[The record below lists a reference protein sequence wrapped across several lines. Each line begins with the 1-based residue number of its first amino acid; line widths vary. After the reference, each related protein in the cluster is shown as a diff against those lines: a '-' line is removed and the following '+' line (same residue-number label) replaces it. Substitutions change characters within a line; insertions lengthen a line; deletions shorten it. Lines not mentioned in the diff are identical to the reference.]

1 MRLNITHQGLAT
13 GLLAYTIW
21 GFFPLFFHL
30 LRSVPAIDV
39 LMHRII
45 WSFVFVFIIILA
57 LKRKHLFF
65 QAIKSPHLLK
75 NLLLSALLI
84 SSNWLIFI
92 WAVAEHRVVETSLGY
107 FITPLVSVFL
117 ARTFLGETLNQWQKL
132 AIILASLGLGWLIL
146 RIGYLPWVS
155 LSLAITFGWYGLV
168 RKQVAVDTLT
178 GLAVETTLLLP
189 VAICYWLFMWFAGE
203 AAYLFPENNQIM
215 MLLVLSGIVTAMPLL
230 LFASA
235 AKKLSLSAIGF
246 MMYINPTMQFLTALY
261 ILDEPFDINQLIGFS
276 FIWCALI
283 VFSIGSL
290 QASRKKSRESSINNP
305 MI

>member
-1 MRLNITHQGLAT
+1 MRHNITYQGLVT
-13 GLLAYTIW
+13 GLLAYSIW

-30 LRSVPAIDV
+30 LRSVPAFDV

-45 WSFVFVFIIILA
+45 WSFVFVFIIIIV
-57 LKRKHLFF
+57 LKRKHLFIK
-65 QAIKSPHLLK
+65 AIKSPNVIK
-75 NLLLSALLI
+75 NLLLSALLV

-92 WAVAEHRVVETSLGY
+92 WAVAENRVVETSLGY

-117 ARTFLGETLNQWQKL
+117 ARTFLGEILNKWQKL
-132 AIILASLGLGWLIL
+132 AIILASLGLGWLVL
-146 RIGYLPWVS
+146 RIGYLPWIS

-168 RKQVAVDTLT
+168 RKQVDVDTLT
-178 GLAVETTLLLP
+178 GLAVETTLLMP
-189 VAICYWLFMWFAGE
+189 VATCYWLFMLVNGE
-203 AAYLFPENNQIM
+203 AVYLFPENNQIM
-215 MLLVLSGIVTAMPLL
+215 TLLILSGIVTAMPLL

-246 MMYINPTMQFLTALY
+246 MMYINPTIQFVSALY

-290 QASRKKSRESSINNP
+290 QASRIKDREALI
-305 MI
+305 I

>member
-1 MRLNITHQGLAT
+1 
-13 GLLAYTIW
+13 
-21 GFFPLFFHL
+21 
-30 LRSVPAIDV
+30 
-39 LMHRII
+39 MHRII